1 MKAWY
6 LLYCKPRSEARA
18 QQNLALQNIDTY
30 LPMMWQAKKQ
40 RNQKTVATQVPLFPS
55 YLFIQFDPDET
66 SVRQIHS
73 TRGVNY
79 LVNCQERM
87 VPLDDR
93 IIHTIRMKELRTFDK
108 TLAESAPLV
117 AGEKVIFTEGPFTDL
132 EGIFQEQCPNK
143 RCQVLFTIMGQ
154 QKTINVP
161 EQSVKRLD

>member
-1 MKAWY
+1 
-6 LLYCKPRSEARA
+6 
-18 QQNLALQNIDTY
+18 NIETY
-30 LPMMWQAKKQ
+30 LPMLWQEKSQ
-40 RNQKTVATQVPLFPS
+40 RNQKRVVKVPLFPS

-93 IIHTIRMKELRTFDK
+93 IIHTIRMKELSAFDK
-108 TLAESAPLV
+108 KTAESVPLS
-117 AGEKVIFTEGPFTDL
+117 AGQKVKFTEGPFADL
-132 EGIFQEQCPNK
+132 EGVFQEQCPNK

-154 QKTINVP
+154 EKTINVP
-161 EQSVKRLD
+161 EQSLKPIE